1 MRLKCINNT
10 KQKGSV
16 LPPPPLKKKSFS
28 GKGFSCGSYNAVNCV
43 GAELLSTKVLGEKN
57 PTLRT
62 FEISSQGN
70 SEMGNAVF

>member
-16 LPPPPLKKKSFS
+16 LFFQKKRSFS

-43 GAELLSTKVLGEKN
+43 GAELLSTKVQGEKKSYI
-57 PTLRT
+57 
-62 FEISSQGN
+62 EKI
-70 SEMGNAVF
+70 